1 MKSKRSTFWPLY
13 AALSAIAGVW
23 LGIFISENQAPTQNK
38 FSLSENRLNKLQR
51 IFALIE
57 NNYVERVNVD
67 SLMDYAIND
76 ILHRLDPHS
85 SFIDSAQSGDIE
97 EEITG
102 RYYGAGM
109 EFTIVKDTAVVL
121 TVFPGSPAASAA
133 IKAGDKLL
141 TIDGENLTIAPYVGN
156 LQKIIEL
163 IRNPKRN
170 KIRITLLRENSKFT
184 KTLEKE
190 WIAVPSVNEGF
201 YLPGGIAVIGIE
213 RFAEN
218 TYQNFLREAKKLR
231 IDTAKG
237 VILDLRDN
245 PGGLMIEAVRV
256 AREFLSANDTV
267 VIVEDRSKAREA
279 VKAVSDGRFRKLP
292 LVVLVNEG
300 TASAAEVLAG
310 AIQDNSRGLIAGSP
324 TFGKGLVQEESL
336 LPDGSRVRITTARYF
351 TPSGRSIQ
359 SPYLPEIHK
368 QNSGDRKIHTSKNG
382 KTLLERGGI
391 QPDINLKYKEL
402 HHFAHSMQYMINPS
416 EIMFEYVSKNG
427 ESWKNMGFERFL
439 KDFKPTFEEALQLM
453 GMRKNAST
461 EAASQEMKDFS
472 ILHVKATLAY
482 MLYGPQAGKK
492 VIKMNDPIVLTIAEQ
507 FNSQLTKERTRAD

>member
-1 MKSKRSTFWPLY
+1 MKSKGSTFWPLY
-13 AALSAIAGVW
+13 MALSAIVGVW
-23 LGIFISENQAPTQNK
+23 LGIFISENNVSTQK
-38 FSLSENRLNKLQR
+38 GFTFSENRLSKLQR
-51 IFALIE
+51 ILALIE
-57 NNYVERVNVD
+57 NNYVEHVNVD

-85 SFIDSAQSGDIE
+85 SFIDSAHSGDVE

-102 RYYGAGM
+102 RYYGAGI
-109 EFTIVKDTAVVL
+109 EFTMVNDTAVVL
-121 TVFPGSPAASAA
+121 SVFPGSPAAGAA
-133 IKAGDKLL
+133 VKAGDKLL
-141 TIDGENLTIAPYVGN
+141 TIDGENLTEAPYAGE
-156 LQKIIEL
+156 LQKIIAL
-163 IRNPKRN
+163 IRNPKRD
-170 KIRITLLRENSKFT
+170 KIQLTLLRENSKIT

-201 YLPGGIAVIGIE
+201 YLPGGIAVMGIE

-256 AREFLSANDTV
+256 TREFLSANDTV

-279 VKAVSDGRFRKLP
+279 VKALSDGRFRKLP

-300 TASAAEVLAG
+300 SASAAEVLAG

-359 SPYLPEIHK
+359 SPYLPEIHEQK
-368 QNSGDRKIHTSKNG
+368 GGDRKIHTSKNG
-382 KTLLERGGI
+382 KTLMERGGI

-416 EIMFEYVSKNG
+416 EKMFEYVSENG
-427 ESWKNMGFERFL
+427 DSWKNKGFERFL
-439 KDFKPTFEEALQLM
+439 KDFNPTFEEALQLM
-453 GMRKNAST
+453 GLRRNAST
-461 EAASQEMKDFS
+461 EASSQEMKDFS

-482 MLYGPQAGKK
+482 MIFGPQAGKK
-492 VIKMNDPIVLTIAEQ
+492 VIKMHDPIVLTVAEQ
-507 FNSQLTKERTRAD
+507 LRSQLSKERVN